1 MHKRI
6 VSLLIIIASSLLLC
20 ACLNNK
26 DVTVNTND
34 VVSLEEEG
42 VTESTNA
49 FKTSGFSQHVKFSY
63 TDQLPILLKG
73 DLYGYVTVNQLEKV
87 NFADWHNATAVA
99 NGMNFSYSLNM
110 TIKLAKGVS
119 IESMD
124 IVPALCDEKGNI
136 FSDTCNVGWTGFPS
150 RALFYTNTDATT
162 VEIGFQPRNQFD
174 ISTMLLKLMISI
186 GKNRC
191 EDIIIKPS
199 IFSAA
204 VEGPSIHN
212 SEEEVTVSSI
222 NGASYCVNV
231 SDVYYE
237 KDHLPAD
244 SDSDAEE
251 HSIDYRFKIAYLQ
264 PPSNDRVVAS
274 FDSQN
279 SNSLNTFV
287 VTAVMP
293 DCDSKSYYDSS
304 PNSQRKLFADD
315 NSDYGRYVPTKEELS
330 DILPGNYVKYFLNRV
345 VTFPS
350 DPKYVRFSF
359 EFPAEASAR
368 STEELLAFNGRFL
381 VFENPVTERKLQ
393 YEEEYNKEN
402 EEKNEE

>member
-49 FKTSGFSQHVKFSY
+49 LKTSGFSQHVKFSY

-150 RALFYTNTDATT
+150 FIPIQTQQL
-162 VEIGFQPRNQFD
+162 
-174 ISTMLLKLMISI
+174 
-186 GKNRC
+186 
-191 EDIIIKPS
+191 
-199 IFSAA
+199 
-204 VEGPSIHN
+204 
-212 SEEEVTVSSI
+212 
-222 NGASYCVNV
+222 
-231 SDVYYE
+231 
-237 KDHLPAD
+237 
-244 SDSDAEE
+244 
-251 HSIDYRFKIAYLQ
+251 
-264 PPSNDRVVAS
+264 
-274 FDSQN
+274 
-279 SNSLNTFV
+279 
-287 VTAVMP
+287 
-293 DCDSKSYYDSS
+293 
-304 PNSQRKLFADD
+304 
-315 NSDYGRYVPTKEELS
+315 
-330 DILPGNYVKYFLNRV
+330 
-345 VTFPS
+345 
-350 DPKYVRFSF
+350 
-359 EFPAEASAR
+359 
-368 STEELLAFNGRFL
+368 
-381 VFENPVTERKLQ
+381 
-393 YEEEYNKEN
+393 
-402 EEKNEE
+402 